1 MGGGGAVILG
11 VEAGDDAQKSPS
23 LRSIP
28 PEMSVT
34 LRSGISPSTM
44 GIFKRSQNT
53 KLLLSLYYVAVL
65 LRNGRICV
73 IKGTKLSAYSEV
85 QKLLPTGEVQNCFFL
100 AFKVRSFIS

>member
-1 MGGGGAVILG
+1 MQGLGGGGAVILG
-11 VEAGDDAQKSPS
+11 VEAGDAHDVQKSPS

-53 KLLLSLYYVAVL
+53 YKVIAESLLCCCVAQEWKNL
-65 LRNGRICV
+65 CNQRN
-73 IKGTKLSAYSEV
+73 
-85 QKLLPTGEVQNCFFL
+85 
-100 AFKVRSFIS
+100 